1 VTRSEFQPRFRERG
15 IFTAGIGAA
24 AALAALVMV
33 ALTVGGRV
41 SGHGCVA
48 VSISYSTGGSQL
60 YRCGAA
66 ARHLCSS
73 VGKPG
78 GFTGAA
84 GAALRSECRKA
95 GL

>member
-1 VTRSEFQPRFRERG
+1 MQPRFRQQG
-15 IFTAGIGAA
+15 IFTAGLGAA
-24 AALAALVMV
+24 AALAVLIVV
-33 ALTVGGRV
+33 ALTIGGRV

-66 ARHLCSS
+66 ARRLCSS
-73 VGKPG
+73 VGQPG

-84 GAALRSECRKA
+84 GAAVRSACRRA